1 MVLDAILISVT
12 IIALLIASYTDL
24 KVREVPDWLS
34 YGLIFAALGIRSIFA
49 INCSTDIFISGLLG
63 LAVCMG
69 LAYLLYYTHQWG
81 GGDSKQLMA
90 MGAVIGIQFPFNNGS
105 FTVLWFFLAML
116 FLGAIYGIFWMFY
129 LALKRRSVFWPK
141 LKETLGEYKNVQ
153 WFLLAFTFVLTIIGF
168 WYHFAFLGIFPAVI
182 FYLIIFVNTVED
194 SCFLRQTKPKDLTEG
209 DWLAEDVVIK
219 KKSVMPKKTL
229 DYQDLKTLRA
239 LHRQGKINTVLIK
252 EGIPFV
258 PSFLF
263 AYLTILFIKDFS
275 VLLMG
280 MI

>member
-12 IIALLIASYTDL
+12 MLALLIASYTDL

-34 YGLIFAALGIRSIFA
+34 YGLIFAALGIRAIFA
-49 INCSTDIFISGLLG
+49 ITYSTEIFITGLLG

-81 GGDSKQLMA
+81 GGDSKLLMA
-90 MGAVIGIQFPFNNGS
+90 MGAVIGIQFPFSNGS

-116 FLGAIYGIFWMFY
+116 FLGAIYGILWMFY
-129 LALKRRSVFWPK
+129 LALKKRAVFFPK
-141 LKETLGEYKNVQ
+141 IKNTLLEYKKVQ
-153 WFLLAFTFVLTIIGF
+153 WFLLPFTLILIIIGF
-168 WYHFAFLGIFPAVI
+168 WYPFALLGIFPAVI
-182 FYLIIFVNTVED
+182 FYLVVFVNTVED

-209 DWLAEDVVIK
+209 DWLAEDISVQRKV
-219 KKSVMPKKTL
+219 VMPKKTL
-229 DYQDLKTLRA
+229 DYQDLKTLRV
-239 LHRQGKINTVLIK
+239 LHKQGKIKTVLIK

-263 AYLTILFIKDFS
+263 AYLTILFFKDFS
-275 VLLMG
+275 VLLLRL
-280 MI
+280 I